1 MTYNSGDVNSAQVA
15 RFKSLLLEHLEG
27 FWDSEILLAYAA
39 ALEEAAPEVREKAIE
54 RQVAEAAKNQ
64 LY

>member
-1 MTYNSGDVNSAQVA
+1 MIYNSGNIDSAQVA
-15 RFKSLLLEHLEG
+15 RFKKLLLEHLEG
-27 FWDSEILLAYAA
+27 FWDSRILLAYAA
-39 ALEEAAPEVREKAIE
+39 ALEEAAPEVREKAVE